1 VPSDFTRP
9 SHQFILDTVSERY
22 GEPSFCFFYGSHAFG
37 RGDADSDIDVIVVMN
52 NLAHAYSERFSS
64 NGFLFDALVHDP
76 ETLHAMMRAEHQHGF
91 AVLTAKVDQSLVLPQ
106 PCEVASKLK
115 EVARGLLSSGPPREE
130 KWDLPRRYLTAVLS
144 DIERCAD
151 RDERRMMAMDL
162 YISMIDIFLRWHG
175 QFSSRGRYLVRAVK
189 RFDAAFFDRAQSAM
203 VALLQNDSLSPL
215 LQLAREVLESIGGT
229 LDRGYR
235 EDYPGKLR
243 SPLG

>member
-1 VPSDFTRP
+1 MPSDITPP

-22 GEPSFCFFYGSHAFG
+22 GEPSFCFFFGSHAFG
-37 RGDADSDIDVIVVMN
+37 CGDADSDIDVIVVMN
-52 NLAHAYSERFSS
+52 DLTHAYRERFSS
-64 NGFLFDALVHDP
+64 NGFVFDALVHDP
-76 ETLHAMMRAEHQHGF
+76 ETLHAMMRSEHKHGV

-130 KWDLPRRYLTAVLS
+130 KWDLPRRYVTAVLS

-162 YISMIDIFLRWHG
+162 YVSMIDIFLRRHG
-175 QFSSRGRYLVRAVK
+175 QFSNRGRYLVKAVK
-189 RFDAAFFDRAQSAM
+189 GFDAAFFDRAQT
-203 VALLQNDSLSPL
+203 ALAALFQNDSLSPL
-215 LQLAREVLESIGGT
+215 IQLAREVLESIGGT
-229 LDRGYR
+229 LDHGYR

-243 SPLG
+243 SPLP